1 MNSAEKSVTGTTT
14 DDYVAIPTI
23 TAFAKRAT
31 VAIENVGGDD
41 LTVKVTTKHN
51 VNGTIEFTEV
61 DEVVIPAGTNL
72 RYVETILTAKIIV
85 YIKSTTP
92 GVPTDYK
99 LEFIMGTV

>member
-1 MNSAEKSVTGTTT
+1 MNSAEKSLIGTTT

-31 VAIENVGGDD
+31 VAITNVGGDD
-41 LTVKVTTKHN
+41 LTIKITTTHN

-61 DEVVIPAGTNL
+61 DDVVISAGTNL

-85 YIKSTTP
+85 YIKSTVA
-92 GVPTDYK
+92 GVPTGYQI
-99 LEFIMGTV
+99 EFIMGTV